1 MSLRRQSFQGSE
13 NSDGIPG
20 SPGTDFPDLRS
31 IPLTQFNCLDGG
43 GPGSQ
48 PGGTRRPGFYADVE
62 TDCQVSTKFLDL
74 NDLMGIIFNLRYFWS
89 VFFLI
94 SHFLGR
100 AIFFQFFSATL

>member
-1 MSLRRQSFQGSE
+1 MVLSDLYFGQTLPRNKKINGHIFRKQRGRRNRKRKMSLRRQSFQSSE

-43 GPGSQ
+43 GSQ

-62 TDCQVSTKFLDL
+62 TDCQVST
-74 NDLMGIIFNLRYFWS
+74 NFWVS
-89 VFFLI
+89 MI
-94 SHFLGR
+94 
-100 AIFFQFFSATL
+100 

>member
-1 MSLRRQSFQGSE
+1 MSLQVNILYLLRNIFDNHIFRKQRGRRNRKRKMSLRQRSFQNSD

-62 TDCQVSTKFLDL
+62 TDCQVST
-74 NDLMGIIFNLRYFWS
+74 NFW
-89 VFFLI
+89 I
-94 SHFLGR
+94 SM
-100 AIFFQFFSATL
+100 I